1 MTVLERFLKY
11 IKVHTASEE
20 GKWDTIPSTQ
30 RQFDLANILAEEM
43 SELGL
48 SDVRISESCYVYGC
62 IPATPGCENA
72 PAVGFIAHMDT
83 APDFSGENVKPQ
95 IIENY
100 DGGDVVLG
108 ESGKVLSVKNFP
120 HLPSL
125 KGRTLVTT
133 DGTTL
138 LGADD
143 KAGIAAILTA
153 AEHIIA
159 EGKPHGKIC
168 IGFTP
173 DEEVGNG
180 ATKFDV
186 EGFGADFAY
195 TADGGP
201 ETGVEFENFNAASAK
216 FEISG
221 FNVHPGSAKNTMV
234 NAALIASKISAML
247 PEFETPRDTDGYEGF
262 FHLTGIHGDVEK
274 AEAHFII
281 RDHDGTRLEARK
293 KTMRHI
299 ADILNERY
307 GEGSVSLKL
316 VDQYRN
322 MREIIEKDMHL
333 IETAGKV
340 MRDLGQE
347 PMTMP
352 VRGGTDGATL
362 SFKGLPCPNIGTGG
376 YAAHGPYEHVTVE
389 GMEFVSRLIMG
400 IVGEYAKR

>member
-11 IKVHTASEE
+11 VKVHTASEG
-20 GKWDTIPSTQ
+20 GKWETIPSTE
-30 RQFDLANILAEEM
+30 RQLDLANMLAEEM
-43 SELGL
+43 KELGL
-48 SDVRISESCYVYGC
+48 SEVRVSEFGYVYGH
-62 IPATPGCENA
+62 IPATPGCEGA

-95 IIENY
+95 VIENY
-100 DGGDVVLG
+100 DGSDVVLG
-108 ESGKVLSVKNFP
+108 DSGRVLSVKNFP
-120 HLPSL
+120 HLPTL

-153 AEHIIA
+153 CERILA
-159 EGKPHGKIC
+159 GDRPHGKIC
-168 IGFTP
+168 VGFTP

-186 EGFGADFAY
+186 AGFGADFAY

-201 ETGVEFENFNAASAK
+201 ETGVEFENFNAASAD
-216 FEISG
+216 FYING
-221 FNVHPGSAKNTMV
+221 FNVHPGASKNTMV
-234 NAALIASKISAML
+234 NASLIASKISALL
-247 PEFETPRDTDGYEGF
+247 PEFETPRDTEGYEGF
-262 FHLTGIHGDVEK
+262 FHLTGIKGDVEK

-281 RDHDGTRLEARK
+281 RDHDKHTLEARK
-293 KTMRHI
+293 KTMQHI
-299 ADILNERY
+299 ADILNGQY
-307 GEGSVSLKL
+307 GAGTVTLKM

-340 MRDLGQE
+340 MRDLGRE
-347 PMTMP
+347 PVTLP
-352 VRGGTDGATL
+352 VRGGTDGASL
-362 SFKGLPCPNIGTGG
+362 SFMGLPCPNLGTGG

-389 GMEFVSRLIMG
+389 GMEFVTELIMG
-400 IVGEYAKR
+400 IIGEYGKK